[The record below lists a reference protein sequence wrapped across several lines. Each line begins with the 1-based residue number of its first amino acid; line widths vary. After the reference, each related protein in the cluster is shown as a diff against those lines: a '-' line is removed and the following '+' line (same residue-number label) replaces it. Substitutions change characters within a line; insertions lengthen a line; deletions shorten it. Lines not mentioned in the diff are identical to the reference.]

1 MLQAIGKKVKG
12 FWKEDDG
19 LGTLE
24 VILIIGI
31 TLIIALIFKKEIKTL
46 VESLLGKVSTKS
58 NEFFN

>member
-12 FWKEDDG
+12 FWKEDEG

-31 TLIIALIFKKEIKTL
+31 TLIIAALFKTQIKTL
-46 VESLLGKVSTKS
+46 VDSLLGKVSNKS
-58 NEFFN
+58 NEFFQ